1 MVSRV
6 QQVYASRRKYGQASS
21 IISILTASEQG
32 TKEYQEWK
40 QKELDDNNDVDE
52 IIQQKI
58 EKLKLHKV
66 QIMLTIFRHQM
77 GRLQLQRIVGL
88 YPVAWER
95 CAQVYKIIRQT
106 RIEKI
111 IKKIVS
117 FFNDVTEMNI
127 SSSTS
132 LCSSLFLSYLTLS
145 TSICLSLFLRLLYAY
160 IRFASSLA
168 SLIRAENKFTCYTC
182 TKKME
187 TSEINNIL

>member
-127 SSSTS
+127 
-132 LCSSLFLSYLTLS
+132 LHLLLFVR
-145 TSICLSLFLRLLYAY
+145 LFFFR
-160 IRFASSLA
+160 
-168 SLIRAENKFTCYTC
+168 
-182 TKKME
+182 
-187 TSEINNIL
+187 IL